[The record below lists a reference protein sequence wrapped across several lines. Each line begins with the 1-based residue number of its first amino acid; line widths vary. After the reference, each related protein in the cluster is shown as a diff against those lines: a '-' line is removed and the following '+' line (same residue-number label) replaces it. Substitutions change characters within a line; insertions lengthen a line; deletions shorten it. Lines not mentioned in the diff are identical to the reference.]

1 MDAPT
6 RGLAIADATP
16 LAHAYA
22 HVVAAHVGARALSI
36 KGRLDDPQP
45 REIDG
50 SRDRP
55 AIVAAVASAYGVHS
69 TDVEPDVASFLDELE
84 RRGLIATV
92 EFSVTSS
99 GLPSGHTRPGVITP

>member
-1 MDAPT
+1 MAVVEHPD
-6 RGLAIADATP
+6 
-16 LAHAYA
+16 HA
-22 HVVAAHVGARALSI
+22 VILDLR
-36 KGRLDDPQP
+36 RLDDPQP
-45 REIDG
+45 IHLDGAALTIWREIDG

-92 EFSVTSS
+92 EFSITSS